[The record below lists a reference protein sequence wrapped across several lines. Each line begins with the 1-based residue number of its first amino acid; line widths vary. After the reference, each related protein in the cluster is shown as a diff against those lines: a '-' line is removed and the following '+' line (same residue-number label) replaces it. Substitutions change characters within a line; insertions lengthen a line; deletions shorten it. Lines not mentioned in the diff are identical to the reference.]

1 MTVWESS
8 HTQISFSQDFRTI
21 EEVSHW
27 LCVSFPM
34 IVRMC
39 LFVCSGE
46 EKWGCL
52 TVSMICILWWAVHSV
67 NKLAG
72 LCCVLFSLFVWMCLY
87 FLSCWSP
94 HWHSVCLYACFPWEP
109 GGLPFPPPPFSE
121 FTTFSVFTFFSS
133 CFAPSLSHAGSFAS
147 SSTLTSTPSPT
158 FMCSLLSVP
167 CMALCCCHNTRGQA
181 MRSLTTGD
189 LQAWLNPNHPH
200 HHPTLSK
207 LAG

>member
-34 IVRMC
+34 IVRTC

-109 GGLPFPPPPFSE
+109 GGLPFPPPF
-121 FTTFSVFTFFSS
+121 FRIHYFLCLYVFLFLF
-133 CFAPSLSHAGSFAS
+133 CSLSQSCRLIRIFFYTHIH
-147 SSTLTSTPSPT
+147 
-158 FMCSLLSVP
+158 SL
-167 CMALCCCHNTRGQA
+167 
-181 MRSLTTGD
+181 
-189 LQAWLNPNHPH
+189 PH
-200 HHPTLSK
+200 IHV
-207 LAG
+207 